1 MRLAAAGIL
10 ALMAG
15 LYIFSRSYQDQW
27 PWLEWLRA
35 FSEAG
40 MVGGLADWFAITA
53 LFRHPLG
60 LPIPHTAIIP
70 REKDRI
76 GAALA
81 QFVRGNFLTA
91 DLICKQAK
99 ELKIIQR
106 TASWMTQPKKAHQLA
121 GQALHMLPTALDTL
135 EKNNTHKIIT
145 GKLTEQLRSIE
156 LHQISSQLL
165 SWMLSGNRYRQ
176 LLAPVLAHLASALA
190 SNKERIEEAAG
201 KKAPLTKVPLLG
213 RISRAIAEDFSERTA
228 DNIEAKLIA
237 ASQDETE
244 PLWDIIHEQIIAARQ
259 QFQSNPE
266 LKTQLETIRD
276 QWLEN
281 PQSGELADRL
291 WSQIRE
297 TLQRDL
303 AAETPKSIDH
313 LSSVIIAIGS
323 SVEKNPDLAQ
333 KIETTLLEG
342 IEQILTKH
350 GTHIETMIRQT
361 IEEWDA
367 NTLMEKLEHQ
377 VGPDLQFIRINGTL
391 IGGLVGLS
399 LHGIGLLIW

>member
-1 MRLAAAGIL
+1 
-10 ALMAG
+10 
-15 LYIFSRSYQDQW
+15 
-27 PWLEWLRA
+27 
-35 FSEAG
+35 
-40 MVGGLADWFAITA
+40 
-53 LFRHPLG
+53 
-60 LPIPHTAIIP
+60 
-70 REKDRI
+70 
-76 GAALA
+76 
-81 QFVRGNFLTA
+81 
-91 DLICKQAK
+91 
-99 ELKIIQR
+99 
-106 TASWMTQPKKAHQLA
+106 
-121 GQALHMLPTALDTL
+121 MLPTALDTL

-333 KIETTLLEG
+333 KIENTLLEG

-377 VGPDLQFIRINGTL
+377 VGPDLQIIRINGTL

>member
-1 MRLAAAGIL
+1 
-10 ALMAG
+10 
-15 LYIFSRSYQDQW
+15 
-27 PWLEWLRA
+27 
-35 FSEAG
+35 
-40 MVGGLADWFAITA
+40 
-53 LFRHPLG
+53 
-60 LPIPHTAIIP
+60 
-70 REKDRI
+70 
-76 GAALA
+76 
-81 QFVRGNFLTA
+81 
-91 DLICKQAK
+91 
-99 ELKIIQR
+99 
-106 TASWMTQPKKAHQLA
+106 MTQPKKAHQLA
-121 GQALHMLPTALDTL
+121 GQTLHMLPTALDTL

-165 SWMLSGNRYRQ
+165 GWMVSGNRYRQ

-190 SNKERIEEAAG
+190 SNKDRIEEAAG

-244 PLWDIIHEQIIAARQ
+244 PLWDIIHEQIIAAQ
-259 QFQSNPE
+259 GQFQSNPE

-391 IGGLVGLS
+391 IGGLVGLA
-399 LHGIGLLIW
+399 LHGIGLLVWH

>member
-244 PLWDIIHEQIIAARQ
+244 PLWDIIHEQIIAAQ
-259 QFQSNPE
+259 GQFQSNPE

-333 KIETTLLEG
+333 KIENTLLEG

>member
-165 SWMLSGNRYRQ
+165 GWMLSGNRYRQ

-190 SNKERIEEAAG
+190 SNKDRIEEAAG

-244 PLWDIIHEQIIAARQ
+244 PLWDIIHEQIIAAQ
-259 QFQSNPE
+259 GQFQSNPE

-297 TLQRDL
+297 TLQQDL

-391 IGGLVGLS
+391 IGGLVGLA